1 MLHRKHHRVKIL
13 LRNRHKYSQHE
24 GTQHV
29 ITLLYFGPVLTKWF
43 TINQEQ
49 VC

>member
-1 MLHRKHHRVKIL
+1 MLHRKHHRVEIL
-13 LRNRHKYSQHE
+13 LRNHKYNQHE

-29 ITLLYFGPVLTKWF
+29 ITLLDMVPGLTKCF